1 MASQSVIADG
11 LADLPEAFV
20 WVFISQ
26 HTHFITPKAQIDKMQ
41 FFVDQ
46 KYTLN
51 LYFLMHESIPKK
63 KCDLKKNVV
72 ATLFILYFT
81 IIFLWALYRSIL

>member
-20 WVFISQ
+20 RVFISQ

-51 LYFLMHESIPKK
+51 LYFLMYESIPKK
-63 KCDLKKNVV
+63 NVIWKKMSLQ
-72 ATLFILYFT
+72 LFLYYILQLF
-81 IIFLWALYRSIL
+81 FGGSL